1 MVLNPNPLLKIVEEV
16 DVFME
21 SLVTTIPYIAKK
33 ICPAAVVG
41 ENQLVPFVV
50 ERLGGVYV
58 NERSGD

>member
-1 MVLNPNPLLKIVEEV
+1 MEEV